1 MAASIDVVVKTGS
14 SLTFTKLIVTVVFV
28 VFPLTESVNARVKS
42 TSPPSTS
49 SCETARVVLRTPST
63 TSNNALSLA
72 RATLIDRPSGSVID
86 KVALRVSSSLTS
98 ILSWPTVGSS
108 STSPIENSKFSIC
121 DLPAAS
127 DTFIDKSTVFA
138 VS

>member
-1 MAASIDVVVKTGS
+1 MAASIDVVLKTGS

-72 RATLIDRPSGSVID
+72 RATLIDRPSGSLID
-86 KVALRVSSSLTS
+86 KATLRVSSSLTS
-98 ILSWPTVGSS
+98 ILS
-108 STSPIENSKFSIC
+108 
-121 DLPAAS
+121 
-127 DTFIDKSTVFA
+127 
-138 VS
+138 